1 MSFYYIYKI
10 SQLPG
15 NMIKKLEKL
24 ERFDNYK
31 EAKQHVRSLRN
42 DQSGAELASFK
53 IIFADSELD
62 AEDKLQEKRDAPIIR
77 EWEK

>member
-1 MSFYYIYKI
+1 
-10 SQLPG
+10 
-15 NMIKKLEKL
+15 MIKKLEKL
-24 ERFDNYK
+24 ERFESYK

-42 DQSGAELASFK
+42 DQPDHELANFK

-62 AEDKLQEKRDAPIIR
+62 AEEKLQEKRDAPIIR